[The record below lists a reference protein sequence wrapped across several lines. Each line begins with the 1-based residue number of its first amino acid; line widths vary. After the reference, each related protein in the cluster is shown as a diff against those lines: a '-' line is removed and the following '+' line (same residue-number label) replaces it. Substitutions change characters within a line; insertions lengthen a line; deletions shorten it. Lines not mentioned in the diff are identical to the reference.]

1 MGRGRGDQMLLKL
14 NKEIWKYLLKQ
25 QITITAEYFPSSLNV
40 EADWQP
46 RNGRT
51 HHKGHSAKKYFN
63 KSASRLSHQL
73 PQYFVWKLDPFSQG
87 ADALEQNWGNQFL
100 YAIAPFCLILQVLKK
115 VSYDQ
120 TEKMLLVTPTWQSQI
135 WSIVRPLL
143 LPRNA
148 SLITSGNSSSN
159 CKQNITNSGLDHIE
173 ERLLKKGVWE
183 TAALLIASKRRKSS

>member
-1 MGRGRGDQMLLKL
+1 MLLKL
-14 NKEIWKYLLKQ
+14 SKEIWKYLLKK
-25 QITITAEYFPSSLNV
+25 QITITAEYLPSSLNV

-46 RNGRT
+46 RNRRT
-51 HHKGHSAKKYFN
+51 HHNGHSVKKYFN

-100 YAIAPFCLILQVLKK
+100 YAFASFCLILQVLKK
-115 VSYDQ
+115 ASYDQ
-120 TEKMLLVTPTWQSQI
+120 TKKMLLVTPTWQSQI

-148 SLITSGNSSSN
+148 SLIISGNSSSN

-173 ERLLKKGVWE
+173 ERLLKKGV
-183 TAALLIASKRRKSS
+183 